1 MEQQGIIG
9 DSYPTE
15 LPVTNVPEQDLTEE
29 KKMAKFSKTAEFKR
43 LKSHIE
49 QRIAYYQAFLPNGKP
64 VLENQNVAELGQ
76 NWLVANALITEL
88 QAIIDAYE
96 LAKEAVKNAER

>member
-29 KKMAKFSKTAEFKR
+29 KKMAKFSKTREFKR
-43 LKSHIE
+43 LKTHME
-49 QRIAYYQAFLPNGKP
+49 ERIAYYQTFLPSGKS
-64 VLENQNVAELGQ
+64 VMEAEDMAELGSK
-76 NWLVANALITEL
+76 WLVAQAIVTEL
-88 QAIIDAYE
+88 QAIIEAYE
-96 LAKEAVKNAER
+96 MANEVVKNAQR

>member
-1 MEQQGIIG
+1 METQGIIG
-9 DSYPTE
+9 DAYPTE

-43 LKSHIE
+43 LKTHME
-49 QRIAYYQAFLPNGKP
+49 ERIAYYQTFLPSGKS
-64 VLENQNVAELGQ
+64 VLEAEDVAKLGQ
-76 NWLVANALITEL
+76 NWLVAQAIVTEL

-96 LAKEAVKNAER
+96 LANETVKNAQR

>member
-43 LKSHIE
+43 LKTHME
-49 QRIAYYQAFLPNGKP
+49 ERIAYYQTFLPSGKS
-64 VLENQNVAELGQ
+64 VLEAEDVTKLGQ
-76 NWLVANALITEL
+76 NWLVAQAIVTEL
-88 QAIIDAYE
+88 QAIIEAYE
-96 LAKEAVKNAER
+96 MANEVVKNAQR

>member
-29 KKMAKFSKTAEFKR
+29 KKMAKFSKTREFKR
-43 LKSHIE
+43 LKTHME
-49 QRIAYYQAFLPNGKP
+49 ERIAYYQTFLPSGKS
-64 VLENQNVAELGQ
+64 VLEAEDVVKLGQ
-76 NWLVANALITEL
+76 NWLVAQAIVTEL

-96 LAKEAVKNAER
+96 LANETVKNAQR